1 MLNNFK
7 HIIWDWNGTLLNDTS
22 LSLNII
28 NGLLKSKN
36 LNTLSMEGYRHI
48 FDFPVKNYY
57 EKAGFNFKE
66 YSFEEVGKQWMD
78 EYEIRKGETIL
89 FEGTKEVLDYI
100 SSLGIGQS
108 VLSAYSLH
116 TLIEIINKH
125 GLTKY
130 FQHITGLDHIYAT
143 SKLDIGREL
152 IKKIDAPPQ
161 KILLI
166 GDTIHDHEVASE
178 LGIQCILIA
187 NGHQSRE
194 RLLSSGFPVLND
206 IRELITNPPHPL
218 SR

>member
-1 MLNNFK
+1 MLHKFK

-36 LNTLSMEGYRHI
+36 IKTLSLEDYRLI
-48 FDFPVKNYY
+48 FDFPVKKYY
-57 EKAGFNFKE
+57 AKAGFNFDE
-66 YSFEEVGKQWMD
+66 YSFEEIGKQWMD
-78 EYEIRKGETIL
+78 EYEIRKGETLL
-89 FEGTKEVLDYI
+89 FEGTKDVLNYI

-116 TLIEIINKH
+116 TLIEIISKH
-125 GLTKY
+125 GLTQY
-130 FQHITGLDHIYAT
+130 FKNITGLDHIYAT

-152 IKKIDAPPQ
+152 IKKINVPLK
-161 KILLI
+161 KIVLI

-194 RLLSSGFPVLND
+194 RLLLSGFPVLNH
-206 IRELITNPPHPL
+206 IRELIAKP
-218 SR
+218 SKI

>member
-1 MLNNFK
+1 MIQNFE

-28 NGLLKSKN
+28 NIVLKSKN
-36 LNTLSMEGYRHI
+36 IKTLSLEDYRHI

-57 EKAGFNFKE
+57 AKAGFNFDE

-78 EYEIRKGETIL
+78 EYETRKGETFL
-89 FEGTKEVLDYI
+89 FEGTKDVLDYI
-100 SSLGIGQS
+100 SSLGSGQS

-116 TLIEIINKH
+116 TLIEMINNY

-130 FQHITGLDHIYAT
+130 FKNVTGLDHIYAT
-143 SKLDIGREL
+143 GKLDIGREL
-152 IKKIDAPPQ
+152 IKKINAPL
-161 KILLI
+161 KKMVLI

-194 RLLSSGFPVLND
+194 RLISSGFPVLND
-206 IRELITNPPHPL
+206 IRELIAPP
-218 SR
+218 SII

>member
-1 MLNNFK
+1 MIQNFK
-7 HIIWDWNGTLLNDTS
+7 HIIWDWNGTLLNDTA
-22 LSLNII
+22 LCLNII

-36 LNTLSMEGYRHI
+36 IKTLSLEDYRLI

-57 EKAGFNFKE
+57 EKAGFNFIE

-78 EYEIRKGETIL
+78 EYEIRKGETVL
-89 FEGTKEVLDYI
+89 FEGTKDVLDYI

-108 VLSAYSLH
+108 VLSAYSLE
-116 TLIEIINKH
+116 TLIEIINDH

-143 SKLDIGREL
+143 SKLEIGKEL
-152 IKKIDAPPQ
+152 IKKINSPLQ
-161 KILLI
+161 KIVLI

-187 NGHQSRE
+187 NGHQSME
-194 RLLSSGFPVLND
+194 RLLLSGFPVLND
-206 IRELITNPPHPL
+206 IRELITNP
-218 SR
+218 SRF

>member
-1 MLNNFK
+1 MLHKFK
-7 HIIWDWNGTLLNDTS
+7 HIIWDWNGTLLNDTA
-22 LSLNII
+22 LCLNII

-36 LNTLSMEGYRHI
+36 LKTLSLEEYRLI

-57 EKAGFNFKE
+57 AKAGFNFNG
-66 YSFEEVGKQWMD
+66 YSFEDVGKEWMD

-100 SSLGIGQS
+100 CSLGIGQS
-108 VLSAYSLH
+108 ILSAYSLH
-116 TLIEIINKH
+116 TLIEIINDH
-125 GLTKY
+125 GLSKY
-130 FQHITGLDHIYAT
+130 FKHITGLDHIYAT

-152 IKKIDAPPQ
+152 INKIDVSPP
-161 KILLI
+161 KIVLI

-194 RLLSSGFPVLND
+194 RLLLSGFPVLND
-206 IRELITNPPHPL
+206 IRELINDKEVI
-218 SR
+218 

>member
-1 MLNNFK
+1 MIQNFE

-36 LNTLSMEGYRHI
+36 INTLSMEDYRLI

-57 EKAGFNFKE
+57 EKAGFDFSE

-78 EYEIRKGETIL
+78 EYEIRKWETVL
-89 FEGTKEVLDYI
+89 FEGTKDVLDYI
-100 SSLGIGQS
+100 SSLGIAQS
-108 VLSAYSLH
+108 VLSAYSLD
-116 TLIEIINKH
+116 TLIEIIDAH
-125 GLTKY
+125 GLSKY
-130 FQHITGLDHIYAT
+130 FQHITGLDHIYAN

-152 IKKIDAPPQ
+152 IKKIDVPLQ
-161 KILLI
+161 KIVLI

-194 RLLSSGFPVLND
+194 RLLLSGFPVLND
-206 IRELITNPPHPL
+206 IHELITYP
-218 SR
+218 SRF

>member
-1 MLNNFK
+1 MIQNFE
-7 HIIWDWNGTLLNDTS
+7 HIIWDWNGTLLNDTA

-28 NGLLKSKN
+28 NYFKSKN
-36 LNTLSMEGYRHI
+36 LKTLSLEEYRHI

-57 EKAGFNFKE
+57 EKAGFNFSE
-66 YSFEEVGKQWMD
+66 YSFEELGKQWMD
-78 EYEIRKGETIL
+78 EYEIRKGDTDL
-89 FEGTKEVLDYI
+89 FEGTKDVLDYI

-108 VLSAYSLH
+108 VLSAYSLE
-116 TLIEIINKH
+116 TLIEMINDH

-130 FQHITGLDHIYAT
+130 FQDITGLDHIYAT
-143 SKLDIGREL
+143 SKLAIGQEL
-152 IKKIDAPPQ
+152 IKKIDVPLP
-161 KILLI
+161 KIVLI

-206 IRELITNPPHPL
+206 IRELITYP
-218 SR
+218 

>member
-1 MLNNFK
+1 MLRKFK

-36 LNTLSMEGYRHI
+36 IKTLSLEDYRLI

-57 EKAGFNFKE
+57 AKAGFNFDE
-66 YSFEEVGKQWMD
+66 YSFEEIGKQWMD
-78 EYEIRKGETIL
+78 EYEIRKGETLL
-89 FEGTKEVLDYI
+89 FEGTKDVLDYI

-125 GLTKY
+125 GLTQY
-130 FQHITGLDHIYAT
+130 FKNITGLDHIYAT

-152 IKKIDAPPQ
+152 IKKIDVPLQ
-161 KILLI
+161 NIVLI
-166 GDTIHDHEVASE
+166 GDTIHDHEVASD

-187 NGHQSRE
+187 NGHQSRA
-194 RLLSSGFPVLND
+194 RLISSGFPVLND
-206 IRELITNPPHPL
+206 IRELIQSLIP
-218 SR
+218 

>member
-1 MLNNFK
+1 MIQNFK

-28 NGLLKSKN
+28 NRLLKSKN
-36 LNTLSMEGYRHI
+36 LNTLSLEDYRFI

-57 EKAGFNFKE
+57 EKAGFNFTE

-89 FEGTKEVLDYI
+89 FEGTKDVLDYI

-108 VLSAYSLH
+108 ILSAYSLE
-116 TLIEIINKH
+116 TLIEMINDY

-130 FQHITGLDHIYAT
+130 FEHITGLDHIYAT
-143 SKLDIGREL
+143 SKLVIGREL
-152 IKKIDAPPQ
+152 INKINVPLQ
-161 KILLI
+161 KIALI
-166 GDTIHDHEVASE
+166 GDTIHDHEVAAE

-206 IRELITNPPHPL
+206 IREIITYPSTL
-218 SR
+218 

>member
-1 MLNNFK
+1 MIQNFK

-36 LNTLSMEGYRHI
+36 INTLSMEDYRLI

-57 EKAGFNFKE
+57 EKAGFDFSE

-78 EYEIRKGETIL
+78 EYEIRKGETDL
-89 FEGTKEVLDYI
+89 FDGTYDVLDYM

-108 VLSAYSLH
+108 ILSAYSLE
-116 TLIEIINKH
+116 TLIEMINDH
-125 GLTKY
+125 WLTKY
-130 FQHITGLDHIYAT
+130 FEHITGLDHIYAT
-143 SKLDIGREL
+143 SKLVIGREL
-152 IKKIDAPPQ
+152 IKKIDVPLQ
-161 KILLI
+161 KIVLI

-194 RLLSSGFPVLND
+194 RLLLSGFPVLND
-206 IRELITNPPHPL
+206 IRELITYPL
-218 SR
+218 RF

>member
-1 MLNNFK
+1 MIQNFE
-7 HIIWDWNGTLLNDTS
+7 HIIWDWNGTLLNDTA

-36 LNTLSMEGYRHI
+36 LKSLSLEDYRLI

-57 EKAGFNFKE
+57 EKAGFNFTE

-78 EYEIRKGETIL
+78 EYEIRKGETVL
-89 FEGTKEVLDYI
+89 FEGTKNVLDYI

-108 VLSAYSLH
+108 ILSAYSLD
-116 TLIEIINKH
+116 TLIEMINDH
-125 GLTKY
+125 RLTKY
-130 FQHITGLDHIYAT
+130 FKHITGLDHIYAT

-152 IKKIDAPPQ
+152 INKINVPIQ
-161 KILLI
+161 KIVLI

-194 RLLSSGFPVLND
+194 RLLLSGFPVLND
-206 IRELITNPPHPL
+206 IRKLITYP
-218 SR
+218 SGI